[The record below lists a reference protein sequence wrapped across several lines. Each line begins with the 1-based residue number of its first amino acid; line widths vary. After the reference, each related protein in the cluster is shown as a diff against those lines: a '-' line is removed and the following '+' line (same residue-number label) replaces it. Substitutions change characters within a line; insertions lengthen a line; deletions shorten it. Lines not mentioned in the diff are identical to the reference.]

1 MSNMMATRGSC
12 VDRRPHACRVLGCNR
27 TAEPKAPAVEELTR
41 RDTAADVHYTGHAR
55 QLTFKATRQ
64 LDAALVVV
72 AS

>member
-1 MSNMMATRGSC
+1 
-12 VDRRPHACRVLGCNR
+12 
-27 TAEPKAPAVEELTR
+27 VEELTR